1 MVIDMGVKTSDN
13 SEGKKKRFKK
23 EMFKASGFNT
33 KAETG
38 CVSIPIPTFIQK
50 IITVACKG
58 EQVSGSH

>member
-1 MVIDMGVKTSDN
+1 MGVKTSGN
-13 SEGKKKRFKK
+13 SEGKKRRDLKKKRLKPLVL
-23 EMFKASGFNT
+23 NT

-50 IITVACKG
+50 IITAACKG